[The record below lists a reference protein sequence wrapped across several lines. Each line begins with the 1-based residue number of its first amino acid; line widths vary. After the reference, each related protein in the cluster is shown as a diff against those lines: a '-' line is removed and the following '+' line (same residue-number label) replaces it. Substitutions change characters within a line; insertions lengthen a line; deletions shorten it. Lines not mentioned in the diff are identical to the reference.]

1 MEEQQVET
9 VQEEKPV
16 VLSINM
22 VVPGVELVLA
32 ALSKLPYE
40 QSAGLIQEIRGQAL
54 YQLQNQPQ
62 PEADESAESQP
73 ANEGE

>member
-1 MEEQQVET
+1 MENQQAET
-9 VQEEKPV
+9 QQEEKPV
-16 VLSINM
+16 VLSIKM

-40 QSAGLIQEIRGQAL
+40 QSAGLIQEIHGQAM
-54 YQLQNQPQ
+54 YQLQTQQQ
-62 PEADESAESQP
+62 PEADKAAESQP